1 MGELISDAEAEQREN
16 DSYLFDLENRDGD
29 TFCIDANKF
38 GNVTRFINH
47 SCSPNLVPVKVFT
60 QHQDL
65 RFPHI
70 AMFASKDIK
79 KGDVLGFDYGEKF
92 WVIKHKEFT
101 CWCGLE
107 KCKYSKTAIG
117 KTLEAYYKKIELN
130 KSPEVEEQKQTGKLK
145 LKLKMEEGK
154 VVKVDDSGLLP
165 DEPGRKTPG
174 IERSTRKSTDS
185 KEDERRAKKAKE
197 ANKAN
202 GKDNGQ
208 ETPGR
213 SVLPV
218 KRINLL
224 NDFSEDEKKL
234 KCKFDNCGENFKTA
248 VGLSNHV
255 RSHKERKSLS
265 PDSGDKDEAG
275 KDAAPMEVGDTEEKK
290 ETSSKGKKSPRN
302 DIVEKPSSEAK
313 SETKLKVESVSEK
326 KSEVKQMVTS
336 LLESRI
342 AQVNVEN
349 LSPEKLRSKM
359 SPLKMVNGED
369 PGETPLADVDDEI
382 NSTPKIDS
390 PSEEKESCLE
400 PEITQEDLAKE
411 NVNGDS
417 VQSPLEEEE
426 EEMTRDE
433 MLPKDKSDST
443 SEIIDSI
450 KTSILDDVAAE
461 LENLS
466 KKEEPSPWEKNGTSI
481 AKFFCCKCQKG
492 FAKDDEMVFHQA
504 ECKKSAPVV
513 ADELEKIECKNCK
526 MQFNREAKLIFHATK
541 CKPTEEKKT
550 EQGRTIPDLIAI
562 DNKKNSSPINNL
574 PDDQVDLDAKATD
587 RDSTTSS
594 PLPADGTPKKLR
606 GRPRKG
612 AHTPTTR
619 TSISTPDPPPL
630 AGEVVPVLP
639 ARSASARTSTS
650 SRTSVTE
657 SPSSGARPKRSRKAT
672 DKPDV

>member
-1 MGELISDAEAEQREN
+1 MG
-16 DSYLFDLENRDGD
+16 
-29 TFCIDANKF
+29 
-38 GNVTRFINH
+38 
-47 SCSPNLVPVKVFT
+47 
-60 QHQDL
+60 
-65 RFPHI
+65 
-70 AMFASKDIK
+70 
-79 KGDVLGFDYGEKF
+79 
-92 WVIKHKEFT
+92 
-101 CWCGLE
+101 
-107 KCKYSKTAIG
+107 
-117 KTLEAYYKKIELN
+117 
-130 KSPEVEEQKQTGKLK
+130 
-145 LKLKMEEGK
+145 
-154 VVKVDDSGLLP
+154 
-165 DEPGRKTPG
+165 
-174 IERSTRKSTDS
+174 
-185 KEDERRAKKAKE
+185 
-197 ANKAN
+197 
-202 GKDNGQ
+202 
-208 ETPGR
+208 
-213 SVLPV
+213 
-218 KRINLL
+218 
-224 NDFSEDEKKL
+224 
-234 KCKFDNCGENFKTA
+234 

-265 PDSGDKDEAG
+265 PDSGGKDEAR
-275 KDAAPMEVGDTEEKK
+275 KDADPMEVDDTEEKK

-313 SETKLKVESVSEK
+313 SETESKVESAPEK
-326 KSEVKQMVTS
+326 KAEVKQMVTS

-359 SPLKMVNGED
+359 SPLKIVNGED

-390 PSEEKESCLE
+390 PSEEKENCLE
-400 PEITQEDLAKE
+400 PEIRQEDFAKE

-417 VQSPLEEEE
+417 VQSPLEEVEE
-426 EEMTRDE
+426 ELATEE

-443 SEIIDSI
+443 SEIINSI

-513 ADELEKIECKNCK
+513 AEEVEKIECKNCK